1 MYVVNQNTT
10 GGSDGNGGDAIY
22 VRGTVAGNN
31 TGGFPQPLSGFN
43 GFTSTNSF
51 DSFPLTGLTPGSTL
65 TFGVQGQTGYQSI
78 GAYVDNTIKAV
89 GTFTW
94 LR

>member
-1 MYVVNQNTT
+1 
-10 GGSDGNGGDAIY
+10 
-22 VRGTVAGNN
+22 
-31 TGGFPQPLSGFN
+31 
-43 GFTSTNSF
+43 
-51 DSFPLTGLTPGSTL
+51 
-65 TFGVQGQTGYQSI
+65 VQGQTGYQSI